1 MVALILGIIMFSYI
15 IVLIFTHDYKR
26 KNEIL
31 SILCVLVFILISKLM
46 RVAFDASFIETKLI
60 SLIYIFLLALGT
72 RFLLR
77 SK

>member
-1 MVALILGIIMFSYI
+1 MVALILGIIVFSYI

-31 SILCVLVFILISKLM
+31 TILCVLVFILISKLM
-46 RVAFDASFIETKLI
+46 RVAFDASFIETILI

>member
-1 MVALILGIIMFSYI
+1 MVALILGIIVFSYI

-46 RVAFDASFIETKLI
+46 RVAFDASFIETILI
-60 SLIYIFLLALGT
+60 SLI
-72 RFLLR
+72 
-77 SK
+77 

>member
-1 MVALILGIIMFSYI
+1 MVALILGIIVFSYI

-31 SILCVLVFILISKLM
+31 PILCVLVFILISKLM
-46 RVAFDASFIETKLI
+46 RVAFDASFIETILI
-60 SLIYIFLLALGT
+60 SLICIFLLALGT

>member
-1 MVALILGIIMFSYI
+1 MVALILGMIVFSYI
-15 IVLIFTHDYKR
+15 SVLIFTHDYKS

-46 RVAFDASFIETKLI
+46 RVAFDASFIETILI

>member
-1 MVALILGIIMFSYI
+1 MVALILGIIVFSYI

-46 RVAFDASFIETKLI
+46 RVAFDASFIETILI

>member
-1 MVALILGIIMFSYI
+1 MVALILGIIVFSYI
-15 IVLIFTHDYKR
+15 IVLVFTHDYKR

-46 RVAFDASFIETKLI
+46 RVAFDASFIETILI

>member
-1 MVALILGIIMFSYI
+1 MVALILGIIVFSYI

-46 RVAFDASFIETKLI
+46 RVAFDASFIETILI
-60 SLIYIFLLALGT
+60 FVNIHIFIGIRNTFSFA
-72 RFLLR
+72 
-77 SK
+77 

>member
-1 MVALILGIIMFSYI
+1 MVALILGIIVFSYI

-26 KNEIL
+26 KYEIL
-31 SILCVLVFILISKLM
+31 PILCVLVFILISKLM
-46 RVAFDASFIETKLI
+46 RVAFDASFIETILI